1 MKLPCRAL
9 FLSGASLLW
18 AFVGA
23 ENASSESTDDKPVSS
38 TGSNILLS
46 SLESSLNFVGVDTYR
61 IKTRLAAMHALYSID
76 EASIDRFLNSYKLFD
91 GDWSNDNGK
100 SENDIVSYY
109 QVLNHL
115 CALGNVE
122 KMYIPPLRDPKVG
135 LTANQE
141 LFELKMMG
149 DINAFGTSK
158 KVMDIGC
165 GRGRIAM
172 HTARAT
178 GAHVSGINLDPS
190 QIENAKHYAE
200 KTGLKDQTHFQ
211 VSSLND
217 PLPFAD
223 EHFDAGY
230 QVQAFTYAKDKD
242 AVFREVYRVL
252 KPGARF
258 SYLDWVLLDNYDPNN
273 ATHVDHVRRTMPF
286 IGAVDN
292 PRYQEI
298 EQAMK
303 NAGFKVILSEDAS
316 IGGHQGPLINSER
329 ATYWWLRF
337 FARAFLPTKMMTM
350 LRRLREDAESFVA
363 ADELRIATTSYHIVC
378 EKPLK
383 QEKPV
388 EPENPVDVEESVEVE
403 RPVEAE
409 L

>member
-1 MKLPCRAL
+1 MKLLPYRAL
-9 FLSGASLLW
+9 LLSGASLLW
-18 AFVGA
+18 AVAGA
-23 ENASSESTDDKPVSS
+23 ENASSESKDDKPVSN
-38 TGSNILLS
+38 TGSNMLLS
-46 SLESSLNFVGVDTYR
+46 SLNFIGVDTYR
-61 IKTRLAAMHALYSID
+61 IKTRLTALHALYTID
-76 EASIDRFLNSYKLFD
+76 DASIDRFLNSYKLFE

-100 SENDIVSYY
+100 SENDIIDYY
-109 QVLNHL
+109 YVLNHL

-141 LFELKMMG
+141 LYELKMMG
-149 DINAFGTSK
+149 DINAFGSSK

-190 QIENAKHYAE
+190 QIENAKHFAE

-217 PLPFAD
+217 PLPFPD

-242 AVFREVYRVL
+242 AVFREIYRVL

-273 ATHVDHVRRTMPF
+273 ATHVDHVRRTMAF

-292 PRYQEI
+292 PRYQDV
-298 EQAMK
+298 EQAIT
-303 NAGFKVILSEDAS
+303 NAGFKIILSEDAS
-316 IGGHQGPLINSER
+316 IGGHQGPLITSER
-329 ATYWWLRF
+329 GTYWWVRF
-337 FARAFLPTKMMTM
+337 FARAFLPKKFMMM

-363 ADELRIATTSYHIVC
+363 ADELRIATTSYQIVC

-383 QEKPV
+383 EERPAKVEKPV
-388 EPENPVDVEESVEVE
+388 EVEEVVKEE